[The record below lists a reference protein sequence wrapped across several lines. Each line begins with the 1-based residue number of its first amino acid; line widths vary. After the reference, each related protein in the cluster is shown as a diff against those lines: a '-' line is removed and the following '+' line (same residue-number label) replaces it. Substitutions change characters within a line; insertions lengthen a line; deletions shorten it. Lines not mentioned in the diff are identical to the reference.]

1 MWSEI
6 ERIRIA
12 MIITDKR
19 ENDIVQFCDL
29 ELGDAFIYEND
40 LHIKVS
46 HGIGEENEGVAF
58 NLERNEMIDIP
69 HFDEKVESVSIE
81 IVIHEKGWGL
91 HGKN

>member
-1 MWSEI
+1 
-6 ERIRIA
+6 

-19 ENDIVQFCDL
+19 ENDIVQFYVL

-46 HGIGEENEGVAF
+46 YGIGEDNEGLAF
-58 NLERNEMIDIP
+58 NLKKNKMIELSNAYI
-69 HFDEKVESVSIE
+69 EVESVPIE